1 MPMLRQRDR
10 HYAFSRPEAAGLG
23 RGPAGEPAWA
33 RHSGHGPG
41 PDLPIGRQASLPWRA
56 VAYEPVTRTAMDCR
70 AKTVTLLPLT
80 STLSGPVLVPPVLM
94 AVPATA
100 TG

>member
-1 MPMLRQRDR
+1 MPMLKQRDK

-41 PDLPIGRQASLPWRA
+41 PDLPIGRQASLQWRA
-56 VAYEPVTRTAMDCR
+56 RPTTTRSVPYDMLAMVHKGEFAHMEIPLAVVTRTAMGYCR
-70 AKTVTLLPLT
+70 SV
-80 STLSGPVLVPPVLM
+80 G
-94 AVPATA
+94 
-100 TG
+100 